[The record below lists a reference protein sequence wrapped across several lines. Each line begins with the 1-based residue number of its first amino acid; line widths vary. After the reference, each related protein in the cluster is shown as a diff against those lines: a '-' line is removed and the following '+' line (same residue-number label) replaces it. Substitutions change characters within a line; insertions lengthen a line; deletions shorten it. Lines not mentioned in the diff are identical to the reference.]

1 MTVYTENIAKKTLSE
16 YSNFTMSDNR
26 DGTELLW
33 AVDDNYENRNTDRL
47 QSERNQDDGVLAS
60 HMSDNMSQGY
70 FLEQRKGNDSTSF
83 SEYYLREWEM
93 EAMHKLSMRQ
103 NQPVSAPEPD
113 WSPAPP
119 EAFEIG
125 REFSFDGYDDIECEL
140 SRDLNN
146 MGLNNR
152 PRLPAPRP
160 PNQQY
165 YLFDVSSNEDGE
177 DYVLSEDSF
186 SYKELDTT
194 YSP

>member
-16 YSNFTMSDNR
+16 YSNYEMSDNR
-26 DGTELLW
+26 DETELLW
-33 AVDDNYENRNTDRL
+33 AVDDNYENRNRDRNNRV
-47 QSERNQDDGVLAS
+47 QSDHKQDDGVLAS

-70 FLEQRKGNDSTSF
+70 FLEQRKGNDSASF

-93 EAMHKLSMRQ
+93 KAMQKLSMRQ
-103 NQPVSAPEPD
+103 NQPVSAAEPD

-125 REFSFDGYDDIECEL
+125 RDFSFDGYDNIECEL

-146 MGLNNR
+146 M
-152 PRLPAPRP
+152 
-160 PNQQY
+160 
-165 YLFDVSSNEDGE
+165 NEDGE
-177 DYVLSEDSF
+177 DCVLSEDSF
-186 SYKELDTT
+186 SYKDMDTT